1 MRLNDEIL
9 NEEIN
14 IFKNQNYKFIK
25 IYQPIFNFFMS
36 LKFF

>member
-25 IYQPIFNFFMS
+25 IYQSIFNFFMS